1 MPLRF
6 FNAFPPDWSE
16 GANDGHRYEL
26 RFEQPPTSAQ
36 VAAIANCF
44 ERTLASGPANPAEKE
59 WLWSGP
65 FALFWI
71 GERWLKSRPAFSQVW
86 ELAKAIDRIAPLQH
100 AAHLGARETN
110 YWPPGPVPPPGLDGR
125 KVEPSWPELAPN
137 SDFEEARKAAR
148 AAVAHE
154 RAFKGA
160 QNSGLELVPL
170 EQSQDGDQEQ
180 QRDWGALNVPSPRSE
195 QRPQGKYTTLWL
207 FDGDHPL
214 LESARPCARVF
225 KDNKP
230 KGIAFLDDDGSRRE
244 VTGLPENPYYLVV
257 EVHGSGGHALALVG
271 RHIYHVDFTT
281 SAARLAWVS
290 DAGAVSV
297 AALGDLWAVRNA
309 ADIYVFDFTQ
319 DKPEPLAQLRKKGG
333 WSGMASSLATVVP
346 GAVLA
351 AGHFRK
357 DMSFI
362 GYHEGKL
369 KALATLKGEYSGR
382 SALEDGMIVIDTAM
396 TRERFA
402 VRGVEELFLNWVKL
416 KPAKAKP
423 KTLTEEAPSKGKTAS
438 KKLRIALAPL
448 EMTEVPEAERSA
460 YQLSEADWDFLRPR
474 IEAGSTPPHQ
484 FSRHGLLA
492 ALVGGSSQWVKTLAW
507 RPTKGE
513 WRELPMPKQ
522 VIRPYLSLDPG
533 GLLAVVDDT
542 RTFQWFDL
550 AAQTCATVD
559 VGSDHS
565 KRVDVNSSG
574 VRAASADD
582 VLHWLGTTVRWF
594 TRRDAEFVRVGEV
607 NVPGFVRAV
616 AEPHLRL
623 LFAFSKAKNRLVVY
637 RQREDKLIKLGAF
650 TERLDEVRFREGRV
664 FLIASYD
671 QKAYELLNAAD
682 A

>member
-1 MPLRF
+1 MPFRF

-86 ELAKAIDRIAPLQH
+86 ELAKAIDRIAPLWH

-125 KVEPSWPELAPN
+125 KVEPSWPEFAPN
-137 SDFEEARKAAR
+137 PDFEAARKATR

-154 RAFKGA
+154 RALKGA
-160 QNSGLELVPL
+160 QNSGLELLPL
-170 EQSQDGDQEQ
+170 EQSQDSNQEQ
-180 QRDWGALNVPSPRSE
+180 ERDWGALNVPSPQSE
-195 QRPQGKYTTLWL
+195 QTKQGKHTSLWL

-214 LESARPCARVF
+214 LDSPRPCARIF

-230 KGIAFLDDDGSRRE
+230 QGIAFLDDDGSRRE

-257 EVHGSGGHALALVG
+257 EVHGSGSHALALIG
-271 RHIYHVDFTT
+271 RDIYHVDFK
-281 SAARLAWVS
+281 SGAARLAWVS

-309 ADIYVFDFTQ
+309 AGIYVFDFTH

-357 DMSFI
+357 DMTFI

-382 SALEDGMIVIDTAM
+382 SAVEDGMIVIDTAM

-402 VRGVEELFLNWVKL
+402 VRGVEESFLNWVKL

-423 KTLTEEAPSKGKTAS
+423 KEGAEKAPSKQKAGS
-438 KKLRIALAPL
+438 KKLKIALAPL
-448 EMTEVPEAERSA
+448 ELTDVPEAERSP
-460 YQLSEADWDFLRPR
+460 YKLSDAELTYLAPRLRDGTWR
-474 IEAGSTPPHQ
+474 PPHA
-484 FSRHGLLA
+484 FSRDGLLA
-492 ALVGGSSQWVKTLAW
+492 VVVGTPGPNTVVW
-507 RPTKGE
+507 RPAEGE
-513 WRELPMPKQ
+513 WRELAMPKH
-522 VIRPYLSLDPG
+522 VIRPTLALDPSG
-533 GLLAVVDDT
+533 QLAVIDDT

-550 AAQTCATVD
+550 
-559 VGSDHS
+559 
-565 KRVDVNSSG
+565 
-574 VRAASADD
+574 
-582 VLHWLGTTVRWF
+582 
-594 TRRDAEFVRVGEV
+594 
-607 NVPGFVRAV
+607 
-616 AEPHLRL
+616 
-623 LFAFSKAKNRLVVY
+623 
-637 RQREDKLIKLGAF
+637 
-650 TERLDEVRFREGRV
+650 
-664 FLIASYD
+664 
-671 QKAYELLNAAD
+671 
-682 A
+682 